1 MALQKVV
8 QISGESVLRTDF
20 GFVSNGEKTIDVP
33 MYIKVQ
39 SVQGDK
45 SNVAALVVYSSEKC
59 TFQKTFSVPVVV
71 DENSQ
76 NFIKQA
82 YEHLK
87 TLPEFAGA
95 ANC

>member
-45 SNVAALVVYSSEKC
+45 SNVTALVVYSSEKC
-59 TFQKTFSVPVVV
+59 TFQKTFSVPVAV

-95 ANC
+95 TNC

>member
-45 SNVAALVVYSSEKC
+45 SNVTALVLYTSEKC
-59 TFQKTFSVPVVV
+59 TFQKTFSVPVSV
-71 DENSQ
+71 DETAE
-76 NFIKQA
+76 NFIKQS
-82 YEHLK
+82 YLYLK

-95 ANC
+95 TNC

>member
-45 SNVAALVVYSSEKC
+45 SNVTALVVYSSEKC
-59 TFQKTFSVPVVV
+59 TFQKTFSVPVSVES
-71 DENSQ
+71 DAS

>member
-1 MALQKVV
+1 MALQKII

-20 GFVSNGEKTIDVP
+20 GLVSNGEKTIDVP

-39 SVQGDK
+39 SIQGDK
-45 SNVAALVVYSSEKC
+45 NNVTAFVLYSSNKC
-59 TFQKTFSVPVVV
+59 TFEKTFSVPVVV
-71 DENSQ
+71 DETSQ

-87 TLPEFAGA
+87 TLPEFANA
-95 ANC
+95 EDC